1 MMKIILNA
9 KQQQDEEAQKQ
20 LENVYQWFKTEE
32 GNKKEDFMDIR
43 NSDDSAGVGKCKRRQ
58 NLINLQWDIFKNL
71 KL

>member
-43 NSDDSAGVGKCKRRQ
+43 NSDDSAGVGKSQCGKIQ
-58 NLINLQWDIFKNL
+58 YTVEKNEV
-71 KL
+71 KKSW